1 VLSSSATI
9 TCPVK
14 LDDFVCSKLIYFEA
28 VSILTVIVCFTF
40 CEALEEISMPLLAS
54 EKERLDASLTKNT
67 PLLQVI
73 VISRGFKN

>member
-1 VLSSSATI
+1 
-9 TCPVK
+9 
-14 LDDFVCSKLIYFEA
+14 
-28 VSILTVIVCFTF
+28 
-40 CEALEEISMPLLAS
+40 MPLLAS